1 MSKPWTEY
9 LTPSQVAF
17 MNEIVSQ
24 VPETMGA
31 RIVFI
36 ECLQKLADTPAL
48 PKFRYII
55 AMDGDVGGT
64 NDADKA
70 REAAADETY
79 YVMDTVN
86 NKWLTNPDE
95 DDDTEIM
102 EIA

>member
-1 MSKPWTEY
+1 MSKPWTEL

-17 MNEIVSQ
+17 MNQIIEQ

-31 RIVFI
+31 RDVFI
-36 ECLQKLADTPAL
+36 GCLQGLADGSAP

-55 AMDGDVGGT
+55 AMEGDVAGT
-64 NDADKA
+64 NDTEKA

-79 YVMDTVN
+79 YVLDTVAN
-86 NKWLTNPDE
+86 QWLTTADE

-102 EIA
+102 ELS